1 MRTLIK
7 HRQAKW
13 PRLPAF
19 TLIEL
24 LVVIAVIAILAAL
37 LLPVLSKAKLRAQQV
52 GCLNNVKQ
60 LTTMSVMYASDNG
73 GRLSAHPFLF
83 GETVYGSP
91 GEKSYGGN
99 IAAVRLC
106 PSTPKKP
113 PYSGD
118 FGTADTPWGSPAW
131 SCSYGKSFWLFDGT
145 RDDRYNPLFFR
156 KDTEVQKPTQ
166 TPMYFDCIG
175 IGCWGLETGAP
186 SRNLYR
192 PGTTGGFTIMGLQL
206 CAIARHG
213 NVPASAAPRNV
224 TSGVLP
230 GSINMGFVDGHV
242 QSVKLEKLW
251 TLYWHKSWNPKKVP
265 WPHPPPQ

>member
-1 MRTLIK
+1 MIK
-7 HRQAKW
+7 LLKPKW
-13 PRLPAF
+13 PRFRAF

-24 LVVIAVIAILAAL
+24 LVVIAIIAILAAL
-37 LLPVLSKAKLRAQQV
+37 LLPALSKAKLRAQQV

-60 LTTMSVMYASDNG
+60 LTTSGLIYASDNG
-73 GRLSAHPFLF
+73 GRFPNSPFLF
-83 GETVYGSP
+83 WQTVYGYGSS
-91 GEKSYGGN
+91 KSYGGN

-106 PSTPKKP
+106 PSTPKNP
-113 PYSGD
+113 LPYSD

-131 SCSYGKSFWLFDGT
+131 SCSYGMSDWLYGT
-145 RDDRYNPLFFR
+145 RDDDRFFR

-166 TPMYFDCIG
+166 TPMFLDCIW
-175 IGCWGLETGAP
+175 IGCSSCETDAP

-192 PGTTGGFTIMGLQL
+192 PGTSGGFTKPGMQL

-224 TSGVLP
+224 TSGILP

-251 TLYWHKSWNPKKVP
+251 TLYWHASWNPNKVP
-265 WPHPPPQ
+265 WPHPAPQ

>member
-1 MRTLIK
+1 MRMLLQPREPK
-7 HRQAKW
+7 S
-13 PRLPAF
+13 PRLLAF

-113 PYSGD
+113 LPPGY
-118 FGTADTPWGSPAW
+118 GTADAPWGVPGW
-131 SCSYGKSFWLFDGT
+131 TGSYGKSFWLFDGT

-166 TPMYFDCIG
+166 TPRS
-175 IGCWGLETGAP
+175 E
-186 SRNLYR
+186 
-192 PGTTGGFTIMGLQL
+192 
-206 CAIARHG
+206 
-213 NVPASAAPRNV
+213 
-224 TSGVLP
+224 
-230 GSINMGFVDGHV
+230 
-242 QSVKLEKLW
+242 E
-251 TLYWHKSWNPKKVP
+251 
-265 WPHPPPQ
+265 

>member
-1 MRTLIK
+1 MR
-7 HRQAKW
+7 
-13 PRLPAF
+13 PRFPAF

-24 LVVIAVIAILAAL
+24 LVVIAIIAILASL

-60 LTTMSVMYASDNG
+60 LTTMSIMYASDNG
-73 GRLSAHPFLF
+73 GRLSPHPFLF

-106 PSTPKKP
+106 PSTTKKP

-118 FGTADTPWGSPAW
+118 FGTADTPWGTPAW
-131 SCSYGKSFWLFDGT
+131 SCSYGMSFWLYGS
-145 RDDRYNPLFFR
+145 RDERFFR

-166 TPMYFDCIG
+166 TPMFFDCI
-175 IGCWGLETGAP
+175 ITICKAYESSPP
-186 SRNLYR
+186 SHNLYQPNLTFS
-192 PGTTGGFTIMGLQL
+192 PGSPAYEGICL

-224 TSGVLP
+224 TSGILP

-242 QSVKLEKLW
+242 QSVKLENLW

-265 WPHPPPQ
+265 GPHPPPQ